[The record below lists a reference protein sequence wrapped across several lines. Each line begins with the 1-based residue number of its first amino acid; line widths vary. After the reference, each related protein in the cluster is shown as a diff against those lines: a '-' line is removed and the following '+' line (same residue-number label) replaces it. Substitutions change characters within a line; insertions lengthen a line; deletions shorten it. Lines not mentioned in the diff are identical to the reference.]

1 MLSLTV
7 GLIPPILILYLGS
20 VMVCQALRTY
30 SRSRLEE
37 YCERRGRPARFE
49 EIMRHGE
56 RTERGAEALSF
67 LTGLALAALLGAST
81 QWFQSPLGIEVMLVC
96 AVLIGGMGHIASVI
110 VGRVYAEGV
119 LERLWPVAKL
129 LRIVMTP
136 FTAIARSIEAVVYRR
151 ARRSFHAP
159 RPVSVEV
166 EIHSSHEDEEED
178 IEAELSESTR
188 EILERVV
195 DLSRRDVTE
204 IMIPASS
211 MVTISASATLREAA
225 DIFVQSGRS
234 RIPLYGENR
243 DDIVGVL
250 YAKDLF
256 PRLIDSEAV
265 RETLRSIVR
274 PPFFVP
280 ESKNAAELLEQFQA
294 ERVQLAIAIDE
305 YGAVAGL
312 VTLEDLI
319 EEIVGPI
326 EDEHDVP
333 TADEPIVNIGEGQY
347 DVQAT
352 VEIETLNEA
361 LKLHLPTD
369 ESETIGGFAFNML
382 GRLPEPNESFHH
394 NGVEFTVLD
403 VSDRSIRRLRLSLQP
418 QEAGVPRAQPRH
430 S

>member
-1 MLSLTV
+1 MLRLTV
-7 GLIPPILILYLGS
+7 GLIPPILVLYLLS
-20 VMVCQALRTY
+20 VMICQALRSY

-37 YCERRGRPARFE
+37 LCEQRGRPARFA
-49 EIMRHGE
+49 EIMRHEE

-81 QWFQSPLGIEVMLVC
+81 QWFQSPLGIEVMLAC
-96 AVLIGGMGHIASVI
+96 AVVIGGAGHVISVVI
-110 VGRVYAEGV
+110 GRVYAEDV
-119 LERLWPVAKL
+119 LERLWPVAGL
-129 LRIVMTP
+129 LRVLMSP
-136 FTAIARSIEAVVYRR
+136 FISIARAIEAIVYRR
-151 ARRSFHAP
+151 ARRSFHTP

-166 EIHSSHEDEEED
+166 EIHSSHEDEEEN

-195 DLSRRDVTE
+195 DLSRQTVSE

-211 MVTISASATLREAA
+211 MVTLSANATLREAA
-225 DIFVQSGRS
+225 AVFVQSGRS

-243 DDIVGVL
+243 DDIIGVL

-256 PRLIDSEAV
+256 PRLIDPEIV
-265 RETLRSIVR
+265 HETLRSIVR

-294 ERVQLAIAIDE
+294 ERVQIAIAMDE

-312 VTLEDLI
+312 VTLEDLL
-319 EEIVGPI
+319 EEIFGPI
-326 EDEHDVP
+326 EDEHDTP
-333 TADEPIVNIGEGQY
+333 TPPDAITELGEGQY
-347 DVQAT
+347 DVPAT
-352 VEIETLNEA
+352 VEIETLNEQ
-361 LKLHLPTD
+361 LHLHLPTD
-369 ESETIGGFAFNML
+369 ESETIGGFAFNAL
-382 GRLPEPNESFHH
+382 GRLPEPNESFRY

-403 VSDRSIRRLRLSLQP
+403 VSDRSIRLLRLNLQP
-418 QEAGVPRAQPRH
+418 REAGLSPEQPHH